1 MLTLML
7 ILIKRKV
14 EIKDLSAWTDILC
27 LWAGNL
33 NIAKMS
39 ILPNLIYRFNEIP
52 IEITANYFVDMEK
65 LIQKCTERQDPEE
78 QTQ

>member
-1 MLTLML
+1 MKKTIKL
-7 ILIKRKV
+7 INKIKELKKWRN
-14 EIKDLSAWTDILC
+14 IPCLWTDRLTIV
-27 LWAGNL
+27 
-33 NIAKMS
+33 KMS

-65 LIQKCTERQDPEE
+65 LIRKCTERQDPEE